1 MADEWLTTRQ
11 AAQLIGYH
19 PEYVRQLV
27 KAGKVEAQKIGRD
40 WLIQKNKLLAYTRR
54 VSKTGAKRGP
64 KTAN

>member
-1 MADEWLTTRQ
+1 MPDEWLTTTQ

-27 KAGKVEAQKIGRD
+27 KAGKIEAQKIGRD
-40 WLIQKNKLLAYTRR
+40 WLIQRSKLLAYIRK

-64 KTAN
+64 KTTD